1 MLENILLTWDNQSIN
16 LYFNKE
22 QKENDIFEAIK
33 RELKLFYYRQHIDEL
48 ITDDS
53 LADELRGYA
62 TYKFQLV
69 KFDSYNYIKPK
80 IKSWKYKLSGFFL
93 NNKQLNERS
102 IGSVNLYKND
112 SFKQKL
118 QLYNLHFYI
127 LSIDDVNSSKENL
140 KPDIG
145 TSIRHAERFY
155 EFIENRMTLGEEQLI
170 YLINLETQKDL
181 GFLEKGDDGIF
192 LRRLFNIDSAIYYP
206 FVFVLDNKI
215 INQVSKNSTN
225 LIKRGNEKKEIDFIC
240 RSITK
245 YKEIDYTLN
254 KLAPISNVRA
264 IIFLKGDSII
274 SKLKNNLDINII
286 SKDMYL

>member
-1 MLENILLTWDNQSIN
+1 MLENILLTWDNQSVN

-22 QKENDIFEAIK
+22 QKENDIFVAIK
-33 RELKLFYYRQHIDEL
+33 RELNLFYYRQHIDEL
-48 ITDDS
+48 ITDNS

-62 TYKFQLV
+62 TYKIQPV
-69 KFDSYNYIKPK
+69 GFDSSYYIKSET
-80 IKSWKYKLSGFFL
+80 KSWKYKLSGFFL

-155 EFIENRMTLGEEQLI
+155 GFIENRMTLGEEKLI

-192 LRRLFNIDSAIYYP
+192 LRRLFNINSAIYYP

-215 INQVSKNSTN
+215 INQVSKNHTYS
-225 LIKRGNEKKEIDFIC
+225 IMRGNEKDEIDFIC

-264 IIFLKGDSII
+264 IIFLKGEPII
-274 SKLKNNLDINII
+274 PKIKNNLDINII